1 MFSSLCSFI
10 KILFVSEP
18 KGSTEELEPVLKG
31 YYDTILGKAS
41 VKKGR
46 GGAKQF
52 VKNRVI
58 KNSTKESTKAGA
70 ALLAVCRG
78 KVLLFTVHI
87 CTVNEFMHMSKTFK
101 FLNSSCDYSSYH

>member
-18 KGSTEELEPVLKG
+18 KGSTEELEPVLEG

-52 VKNRVI
+52 VKNRVT
-58 KNSTKESTKAGA
+58 KNSTQESTKAGA

-78 KVLLFTVHI
+78 KVLLF
-87 CTVNEFMHMSKTFK
+87 
-101 FLNSSCDYSSYH
+101 YSTYLYCK